1 MTTAPRTMDSTRL
14 VEGYETMY
22 RIRCFESAVSDAYR
36 AQMIH
41 GFVHSSAGGEASA
54 VGVCL
59 ALGPDDYLTS
69 THRGHGHCIARGMRT
84 DRMAAELYG
93 RVDGYCGGRG
103 GSMHVADPSVGLL
116 GANGIVGSGIGIA
129 VGAGLVAQLRLRG
142 VAVAFFGDGATTT
155 GYFHESV
162 NLAAVWGLPVLFVC
176 ENNGYVEFTPWSEVS
191 RIERAADLAAGYGIE
206 GIFADGT
213 DLEAVYTTAVGL
225 VDRLRSGEGP
235 FLLELS
241 TVRIG
246 GHYEGDAQP
255 YRSDDVFARDPIP
268 RLRASLVERGIVGV
282 EELVLVEYRIHA
294 EIEAAFAFASA
305 SPYPDPSEVGA
316 HV

>member
-1 MTTAPRTMDSTRL
+1 VPDLSFVDSNCDGIDGT
-14 VEGYETMY
+14 ETD
-22 RIRCFESAVSDAYR
+22 AVFASPLGDNANPGTKAEPKRGVQAAVLAAAADGKDVY
-36 AQMIH
+36 A
-41 GFVHSSAGGEASA
+41 AGGE
-54 VGVCL
+54 
-59 ALGPDDYLTS
+59 
-69 THRGHGHCIARGMRT
+69 
-84 DRMAAELYG
+84 YG
-93 RVDGYCGGRG
+93 RVEAASG
-103 GSMHVADPSVGLL
+103 VGIY
-116 GANGIVGSGIGIA
+116 G
-129 VGAGLVAQLRLRG
+129 
-142 VAVAFFGDGATTT
+142 
-155 GYFHESV
+155 
-162 NLAAVWGLPVLFVC
+162 
-176 ENNGYVEFTPWSEVS
+176 
-191 RIERAADLAAGYGIE
+191 GYGPETWKRDSAFVTSITGVPE

-255 YRSDDVFARDPIP
+255 YRSDDVFARDPIL